1 MFVKTGDG
9 KIDTVIKESE
19 LNEDSKKQV
28 KKVILETTQNTL
40 TKKDVKNQDG

>member
-28 KKVILETTQNTL
+28 KKVILEEKQKL
-40 TKKDVKNQDG
+40 ESDKK

>member
-28 KKVILETTQNTL
+28 KKVILETTL
-40 TKKDVKNQDG
+40 EKKDIKNKDS

>member
-28 KKVILETTQNTL
+28 KKVILEEKQKL
-40 TKKDVKNQDG
+40 ESEKK